1 MTATPR
7 FDPLTFRPE
16 FRVNGSVRT
25 APLVLATPRLIAPD
39 PESLASRGPRRTKIW
54 ELSSHLHCSIVG
66 TCLSTGELRQIL
78 VKAGLAVEGASDHDL
93 HAQGVLLAAQRDGRG
108 KLLHKALDRRHRSTL
123 SRFDKAET
131 IDDVRAFWQ
140 LALKDGDIPG
150 AYWAAMTHSATTDT
164 LIREIFGDVHML
176 SHLVGA
182 ANRADIRR
190 LKALETE
197 NAELREKLGRQQ
209 TRLQEGLTSRDA
221 KIRDLGASLARRIAE
236 ETKNR
241 RSDDPA
247 CEETSLNELIG
258 DLDHRLRAET
268 NRRVVIKERL
278 ARIADELRQERARR
292 SAAESNEKALRSE
305 LEAVET
311 SLALSATGDDAA
323 SPGDP
328 AVLPAS
334 LAGLSVLY
342 VGGRPD
348 KVGHLRVVGEQ
359 LGARFF
365 HHDGGIDDRSGLLAG
380 IVSRA
385 DMVMFPVDCV
395 SHEAVAMVKRLCRQM
410 SKPYFPLRSTGMSSF
425 VAALTRAAGSMNHSQ
440 M

>member
-1 MTATPR
+1 MTATAR
-7 FDPLTFRPE
+7 FDPLTFRPR
-16 FRVNGSVRT
+16 FATPALARGT
-25 APLVLATPRLIAPD
+25 PLVVAPARLIERD
-39 PESLASRGPRRTKIW
+39 LESQASGVARRTRIW
-54 ELSSHLHCSIVG
+54 DLSSHLHCSIVG

-78 VKAGLAVEGASDHDL
+78 VKAGFVVEGASDHDL

-108 KLLHKALDRRHRSTL
+108 KLLHKALDRRHRSVL
-123 SRFDKAET
+123 SRFDRAET
-131 IDDVRAFWQ
+131 IDDVKALW
-140 LALKDGDIPG
+140 LVALKDGDIPG
-150 AYWAAMTHSATTDT
+150 AYWAAMTHPAATSA

-209 TRLQEGLTSRDA
+209 TRLQEDITSRDA
-221 KIRDLGASLARRIAE
+221 RIRDLNASLARRIAE

-241 RSDDPA
+241 SSEDQAR
-247 CEETSLNELIG
+247 EETSLAELIG
-258 DLDHRLRAET
+258 DLDHRLRTET
-268 NRRVVIKERL
+268 NRRAIIEERL
-278 ARIADELRQERARR
+278 ARTAGELKQERAER
-292 SAAESNEKALRSE
+292 SAAESREGALRSE
-305 LEAVET
+305 LQAVEA
-311 SLALSATGDDAA
+311 SLTLSTAHEEAA
-323 SPGDP
+323 SPGEAAFP
-328 AVLPAS
+328 LPS

-348 KVGHLRVVGEQ
+348 KLGHLRAVGEQ
-359 LGARFF
+359 LGAQFL

-425 VAALTRAAGSMNHSQ
+425 VAALTQAAGSTDHSQ
-440 M
+440 A